1 MRRIH
6 RGPMN
11 SPQKWPVTRKKF
23 PFDDVIMHTELQAKQ
38 DKATVGSRYNAA
50 QYNSTQDYND
60 SGNNYIRFCTRKN
73 TP

>member
-1 MRRIH
+1 
-6 RGPMN
+6 
-11 SPQKWPVTRKKF
+11 
-23 PFDDVIMHTELQAKQ
+23 MHTELQAKQ